1 MPRFLFA
8 LICCA
13 LSLHA
18 SPTPT
23 IKTWLQEFLNAQK
36 PEQLAHFSTS
46 HLEFAPYTLI
56 GALAQVPSKKGAC
69 VGVLYQGQLFKGFC
83 VRGFNSLKLSKE
95 QGKLRLELVNST
107 PATPTMAPKD
117 TGYTL
122 SFALKHG
129 TFYLTSLAPLNQS
142 TTYETTA
149 PIYAMGAINDKL
161 LATLSTPA
169 TPTYASPKEFAPTLP
184 RAPQSPSAQ
193 APRSTKLGDY
203 TISTTHSPKEQCV
216 QIQKFQRPR
225 GRFCIQGTGFVDFSA
240 HDPYVE
246 LHFKPANAPA
256 IALNFESFGGDL
268 ELKRYAQGGQVFY
281 NQSTNDPHNTYP
293 IRLSTL
299 TPKFLEN
306 LRLK

>member
-1 MPRFLFA
+1 MPRFIFA

-184 RAPQSPSAQ
+184 KEHESTIDQAAPGT
-193 APRSTKLGDY
+193 RRGDY
-203 TISTTHSPKEQCV
+203 TVAINHTTKEQAV
-216 QIQKFQRPR
+216 QIQKVQRR
-225 GRFCIQGTGFVDFSA
+225 RECIGIKGTGSEDVS
-240 HDPYVE
+240 
-246 LHFKPANAPA
+246 ANA
-256 IALNFESFGGDL
+256 D
-268 ELKRYAQGGQVFY
+268 
-281 NQSTNDPHNTYP
+281 NT
-293 IRLSTL
+293 
-299 TPKFLEN
+299 E
-306 LRLK
+306 